1 MVLQGRLPLYQQIKE
16 AILAKIRSG
25 ELQPGE
31 RVQSENELAREAGV
45 SRITTKQALNEL
57 AQEGWVR
64 RIRGKGTF
72 VAKPLPPEGGH
83 KGPAIGIVV
92 PHLDN
97 SYATRIVLGVE
108 ATLAEAGYHLV
119 FRSGGTRAEETRS
132 IRELIDG
139 GVRGIIVWPTPGEY
153 LNEELLRQHLKGFP
167 IVLVDR
173 FLRGLI
179 CDCAQSDNLRGGF
192 LATRHLIQQ
201 GHRAIAYVAQNFEH
215 ITSVE
220 ERFLGYQVAL
230 REAHILP
237 KDEWLWLVPQEEDRT
252 EWLARRLA
260 ERPEVTAVFCENDHV
275 AAALVQAAQSLGIT
289 VPDHLSVVGF
299 DDIELPGDLNLSL
312 TTIRQDAI
320 GLGRTA
326 ARLLL
331 ERLTGSVE
339 GTRQRIL
346 PVKLIVRASTAP
358 ARAGDPGL
366 SGAVVRQAEG

>member
-1 MVLQGRLPLYQQIKE
+1 MARTIPLYEQIKE
-16 AILAKIRSG
+16 SILAKIRSG

-31 RVQSENELAREAGV
+31 RVPSENELAREAGV

-57 AQEGWVR
+57 AREGWVR

-72 VAKPLPPEGGH
+72 VAKPLPPSAGH
-83 KGPAIGIVV
+83 QGPVIGIVV
-92 PHLDN
+92 PHLDD

-108 ATLAEAGYHLV
+108 STLAEAGYHLV
-119 FRSGGTRAEETRS
+119 FRSGGTGAEETRS
-132 IRELIDG
+132 IRELIEG

-153 LNEELLRQHLKGFP
+153 LNEELLHQHLKGFP

-192 LATRHLIQQ
+192 TATRHLIQL

-220 ERFLGYQVAL
+220 ERYLGYQVAL
-230 REAHILP
+230 REARIAHRE
-237 KDEWLWLVPQEEDRT
+237 EWLWLVPMDDDWPG
-252 EWLARRLA
+252 WLRGKLEAC
-260 ERPEVTAVFCENDHV
+260 PEVTAVCCENDHV
-275 AAALVQAAQSLGIT
+275 AIAFVRAARSIGVKI
-289 VPDHLSVVGF
+289 PEHISVVGF
-299 DDIELPGDLNLSL
+299 DDIELPSDLNLPL
-312 TTIRQDAI
+312 TTVRQDAI

-331 ERLTGSVE
+331 ERLTGTVE

-346 PVKLIVRASTAP
+346 PVKLVVRDSTAP
-358 ARAGDPGL
+358 PRSDAQAL
-366 SGAVVRQAEG
+366 SGAVAEQA